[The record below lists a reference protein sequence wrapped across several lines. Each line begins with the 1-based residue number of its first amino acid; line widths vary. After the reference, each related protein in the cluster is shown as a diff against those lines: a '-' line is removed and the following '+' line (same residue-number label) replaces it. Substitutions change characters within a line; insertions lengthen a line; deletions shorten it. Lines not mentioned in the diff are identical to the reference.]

1 MTNLSLL
8 KSNPIFKSLT
18 DDEITALLKL
28 TETRTFKKNEL
39 VFSANDE
46 ARSFYVV
53 ESGSFLLTLQ
63 DRENKILKTGDLF
76 GEIGV
81 INEQMRTGS
90 IRAIE
95 RSSALVFVKAR
106 LIDPELLDIRIALK
120 LLLALAK
127 NVTNYL
133 KSRHNT
139 STKNIIEEGEDE
151 FVEFKSTL
159 RFNLYTGKNDKAM
172 EQAVLK
178 TVAAFMNTKG
188 GTLLVGVSDDGGLL
202 GLEEDKFKNEDKML
216 LHLNALI
223 QTHISTIHT
232 EFLLASVDVVDNR
245 PVLRI
250 DCEPATTPAYVNN
263 GNDEY
268 FYVRSG
274 PSTVNL
280 RVSEIYAY
288 IKSRF
293 GDIGNPNA

>member
-1 MTNLSLL
+1 
-8 KSNPIFKSLT
+8 
-18 DDEITALLKL
+18 
-28 TETRTFKKNEL
+28 
-39 VFSANDE
+39 
-46 ARSFYVV
+46 
-53 ESGSFLLTLQ
+53 
-63 DRENKILKTGDLF
+63 
-76 GEIGV
+76 V
-81 INEQMRTGS
+81 INEHMRTGS

-95 RSSALVFVKAR
+95 HSSAIVFIKSR

-133 KSRHNT
+133 KSRHHT
-139 STKNIIEEGEDE
+139 STKNIIHEGEDE

-188 GTLLVGVSDDGGLL
+188 GTLLVGVSDDGSLL
-202 GLEEDKFKNEDKML
+202 GLENDKFKNEDKML

-223 QTHISTIHT
+223 QTQISTMHT
-232 EFLLASVDVVDNR
+232 EFLLASVDVVDGR
-245 PVLRI
+245 QVLRI
-250 DCEPATTPAYVNN
+250 DCEPATTPAYVDN
-263 GNDEY
+263 GNTEC

-280 RVSEIYAY
+280 KVSEIYTY

-293 GDIGNPNA
+293 GDVGSSTI